1 MKLDLVTIVFF
12 SKMAISLVLYKSALP
27 KTKEQLKE
35 KNRKLRSELDTVR
48 RQYQENV
55 YNVVENLK
63 QHCDQTKQNLTPDYE
78 TLKHLIKSSTSNE
91 VLEGCRAPEHKHS
104 IKNKG
109 IYCCK

>member
-1 MKLDLVTIVFF
+1 
-12 SKMAISLVLYKSALP
+12 MAIIVVLYNSALP

-35 KNRKLRSELDTVR
+35 KNRKLRSELVTVR

-55 YNVVENLK
+55 YNVVTNLK
-63 QHCDQTKQNLTPDYE
+63 QHCDKTKQNLTPDYE
-78 TLKHLIKSSTSNE
+78 TLKHLIKTSTSNE

>member
-1 MKLDLVTIVFF
+1 
-12 SKMAISLVLYKSALP
+12 MAISLVLYKSALP

-78 TLKHLIKSSTSNE
+78 TLKHLIKTSTSNE

>member
-1 MKLDLVTIVFF
+1 
-12 SKMAISLVLYKSALP
+12 MAIIVVLYNSALP

-35 KNRKLRSELDTVR
+35 KNRKLRNELDTVR

-55 YNVVENLK
+55 YNVIENLK

-78 TLKHLIKSSTSNE
+78 TLKHLSYQILDYSNE

-104 IKNKG
+104 IKNKENLLL
-109 IYCCK
+109 